1 MDLSL
6 FLDGDPVGR
15 TEADLLRAEAD
26 IPIEELVAKYGD
38 GMTSIP
44 ARKFKKDE
52 KFLSPMI
59 RPKRATEGAKISNED
74 NVNNSNSCDK
84 NDNASASCSGLA
96 DSLVTRLEDKLA
108 NGHADNENNL
118 NTEKELR
125 EAESVNSDKTE
136 DMETDNDAT
145 QKSMKG
151 DVDNCVP
158 DSSELSNNVQNV
170 NSNKSE
176 DKNSSSIDSSEADS
190 TSVNDLKDTSANDE
204 SCKEKISEEVD
215 ESKPSCSSDEPSGSG
230 SQVRLQN

>member
-1 MDLSL
+1 
-6 FLDGDPVGR
+6 
-15 TEADLLRAEAD
+15 
-26 IPIEELVAKYGD
+26 
-38 GMTSIP
+38 MTSIP

-59 RPKRATEGAKISNED
+59 RPKRATDGAKASNED
-74 NVNNSNSCDK
+74 NDTNVNNSNSCDK

-136 DMETDNDAT
+136 DMETDKDVT
-145 QKSMKG
+145 QISIKG

-158 DSSELSNNVQNV
+158 DSSELSNSVQNV

-190 TSVNDLKDTSANDE
+190 TSVNDLKDTSANDKT
-204 SCKEKISEEVD
+204 CKEKISEEVD
-215 ESKPSCSSDEPSGSG
+215 ESKPSSSSDGPSGSG
-230 SQVRLQN
+230 SPVRLRNYFLGVSFSKLMMLLITEML